1 MSVERV
7 TYYWCVPAPA
17 DEARFQVVIDELA
30 SVQSAPRFMP
40 HMSLASA
47 KGAAPDLFP
56 ILSNLRGLQLQP
68 LAVDAKDTFTMSLFL
83 RVAPSDEL
91 IRARKAFESV
101 PGFQSSRSFD
111 PHLSLCYGPPPPGA
125 ADLASVQA
133 LLEKP
138 VTFDR
143 LVTVDIPA
151 QVSTY
156 DDIRA
161 WKVLDT
167 IPF

>member
-1 MSVERV
+1 MSGDRV

-17 DEARFQVVIDELA
+17 DEARFQAVIDELA

-40 HMSLASA
+40 HMSLASV
-47 KGAAPDLFP
+47 KGSAPDLAP
-56 ILSNLRGLQLQP
+56 ILSTLRGLQLQP
-68 LAVDAKDTFTMSLFL
+68 LVVGETDAFTMSLFL
-83 RVAPSDEL
+83 RVGPSAEL
-91 IRARKAFESV
+91 IRARKAFEAVS
-101 PGFQSSRSFD
+101 GFRSSRSFD

-138 VTFDR
+138 VNFDR

-151 QVSTY
+151 RVSTY

>member
-1 MSVERV
+1 MNVDRV
-7 TYYWCVPAPA
+7 TYYWCVPAAA
-17 DEARFQVVIDELA
+17 DEARIQAVIDELA
-30 SVQSAPRFMP
+30 TAQGAPRFMP
-40 HMSLASA
+40 HMSLASV
-47 KGAAPDLFP
+47 KGAAQDLSP
-56 ILSNLRGLQLQP
+56 ILSDLRDLQLQP
-68 LAVDAKDTFTMSLFL
+68 LEVDETDAFTMSLFL
-83 RVAPSDEL
+83 RVEPNAAL
-91 IRARKAFESV
+91 LHARKVFEAV

-111 PHLSLCYGPPPPGA
+111 PHLSLCYGPPPQGA
-125 ADLASVQA
+125 ADLASVQV
-133 LLEKP
+133 LLQKP

-151 QVSTY
+151 RVSTY

>member
-1 MSVERV
+1 MNDERV

-17 DEARFQVVIDELA
+17 DEARFQSVIDELA
-30 SVQSAPRFMP
+30 SAQGAPSFMP
-40 HMSLASA
+40 HLSLASV
-47 KGAAPDLFP
+47 KGSGPDLTP
-56 ILSNLRGLQLQP
+56 ILSDLRGLQLQP
-68 LAVDAKDTFTMSLFL
+68 LEVDETDAFTMSLFL
-83 RVAPSDEL
+83 RVEPSQAL
-91 IRARKAFESV
+91 LNARKAFEAI

-111 PHLSLCYGPPPPGA
+111 PHLSLCYGPPPRGA
-125 ADLASVQA
+125 ADLASVRA
-133 LLEKP
+133 LLQEP
-138 VTFDR
+138 VVFDR
-143 LVTVDIPA
+143 LVTVDIPS